1 MINPDIINTNGV
13 TKKNID
19 IVFPTYFLTLILN
32 FEISLTKYI
41 PIPISNINRAMRL
54 KDIANEYN
62 PRFSI
67 LEYLAI
73 SITINTSVID
83 RAPKENIWFNIL
95 LEIFDNFTQLH
106 F

>member
-1 MINPDIINTNGV
+1 MINPDIIKIKGD

-19 IVFPTYFLTLILN
+19 KVLPTYFLTLVLY

-41 PIPISNINRAMRL
+41 PIPISNINLAMRL
-54 KDIANEYN
+54 NDIANEYN

-73 SITINTSVID
+73 NITTNISVID
-83 RAPKENIWFNIL
+83 RAPKENI
-95 LEIFDNFTQLH
+95 
-106 F
+106 